1 LVKNIIET
9 GIPKVNQYMSETG
22 RALQVSEV
30 AEHLGV
36 TDGTAYGVLDL
47 MCAFGIVQKVKRGI
61 TYYFLND
68 VYSEEQ
74 IKAMLPPEKI
84 PCMPKPLRQRR
95 LQPQIKKISFKDE
108 YLSNLE
114 ERASSGVGLSALA
127 FLGLP
132 QESAAETN
140 STEPKPPVELVSALM
155 GEKPEPLIKIRPF
168 GTVGLLPKNV
178 RRLSQAETT
187 YLKNLLKGMGGCEGL
202 ERYNTVFSNFS
213 ALENGRYGEVLYF
226 SLGANPWDNARKVTV
241 DPSISDYMVLPIIEA
256 NRWSSWHDFLKG
268 LKETRRYSKGQYD
281 EMLDNFMESGH
292 KLVEIEIENRGV
304 SYVKNMLKKKIEE
317 RGLMDQVETSR
328 VDEWIYLEKVE

>member
-1 LVKNIIET
+1 MVKNIIET
-9 GIPKVNQYMSETG
+9 GIPKVKQYMSETG

-36 TDGTAYGVLDL
+36 TDGTAWGVLDL
-47 MCAFGIVQKVKRGI
+47 MYAFDIVQKAKRGI
-61 TYYFLND
+61 TYYFLKD

-74 IKAMLPPEKI
+74 IRAMLPPEKI
-84 PCMPKPLRQRR
+84 PRMPKPLRQRR

-132 QESAAETN
+132 QEEAVETT
-140 STEPKPPVELVSALM
+140 STESPVEVKPDLV
-155 GEKPEPLIKIRPF
+155 EEDKPEPMIKIRPF

-178 RRLSQAETT
+178 RRLSKSKTS
-187 YLKNLLKGMGGCEGL
+187 YLKRLLRCLDGCKGL

-226 SLGANPWDNARKVTV
+226 SLGSNPWDNARKVTV
-241 DPSISDYMVLPIIEA
+241 DSSISDYMVLPIIEA

-268 LKETRRYSKGQYD
+268 LKETRRYSKGKYD

-292 KLVEIEIENRGV
+292 KLVEIEIENRDI
-304 SYVKNMLKKKIEE
+304 SYVKNQLKKKIEE
-317 RGLMDQVETSR
+317 RGIMDQVETSR
-328 VDEWIYLEKVE
+328 VDEWIYLEKVA